1 MQEGWKN
8 LSLKMTESTIFSL
21 VLLFIVIGL
30 AATAAGA
37 ALSADQ
43 WREYLHLWE
52 ESRLVN
58 VSTLDFGLLTAFAPF
73 WIQNDAQRRK
83 WADGE
88 RLVPI
93 LSVIPLLGPGDA
105 RAGVL
110 VLQWMGTQRAES
122 AYFLCSNL
130 PCLATQGQMRSAGSP
145 TRFSDFV
152 RKEI

>member
-8 LSLKMTESTIFSL
+8 LSLKMTESTVFSL
-21 VLLFIVIGL
+21 VLLLVVVGL

-37 ALSADQ
+37 ALSLDQ

-73 WIQNDAQRRK
+73 WIQNDAQRRN
-83 WADGE
+83 WADRE

-93 LSVIPLLGPGDA
+93 LSVIPLLGPGNG

-110 VLQWMGTQRAES
+110 FLQWMRI
-122 AYFLCSNL
+122 N
-130 PCLATQGQMRSAGSP
+130 
-145 TRFSDFV
+145 
-152 RKEI
+152 